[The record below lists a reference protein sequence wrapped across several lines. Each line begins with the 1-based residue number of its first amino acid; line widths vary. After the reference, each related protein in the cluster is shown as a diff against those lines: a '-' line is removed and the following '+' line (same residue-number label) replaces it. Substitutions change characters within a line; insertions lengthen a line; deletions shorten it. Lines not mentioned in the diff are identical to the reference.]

1 MKKVLAVLMVLIMLG
16 LGAVPVQ
23 TSEAEKAAQFDA
35 DGQLLRP
42 DPTGWPYVSAS
53 IGGGAT
59 NMMAPEGEEEKPQ
72 EVKGDFHVIQVNP
85 AAFDYYAETGTFLV
99 GTVFTMTFYTL
110 DQNGFPGDRYW
121 AKAVTAMEV
130 GVKDSDRFEEGWG
143 FFRFEAGAKTAS
155 ALPAERCQACH
166 IARAA
171 TDSVFTQLYS
181 GLPKRE

>member
-1 MKKVLAVLMVLIMLG
+1 MKNALAIPVVLILLG
-16 LGAVPVQ
+16 FGAALAQ
-23 TSEAEKAAQFDA
+23 GSEAEKIADFNA
-35 DGQLLRP
+35 DGSLLRP

-59 NMMAPEGEEEKPQ
+59 NMMAAEGQEEEAK
-72 EVKGDFHVIQVNP
+72 EIKGDFHVIQVNP
-85 AAFDYYAETGTFLV
+85 QAFDQYAETGAFPE
-99 GTVFTMTFYTL
+99 GTVFTMTFYGL
-110 DQNGFPGDRYW
+110 DKLGLPGDRFW
-121 AKAVTAMEV
+121 AKEVIAMEV
-130 GVKDSDRFEEGWG
+130 GVKESERFEGGWG
-143 FFRFEAGAKTAS
+143 YFRFEAGATTAN

>member
-1 MKKVLAVLMVLIMLG
+1 MKNTLAVPFVLILLGVGAVLAQG
-16 LGAVPVQ
+16 
-23 TSEAEKAAQFDA
+23 SKAEKIAVFDS
-35 DGQLLRP
+35 DGSLLRP

-59 NMMAPEGEEEKPQ
+59 DMMAAKGQEEEPK

-85 AAFDYYAETGTFLV
+85 QAFDHYAQTGAFPE
-99 GTVFTMTFYTL
+99 GTVFTMTFYGL
-110 DQNGFPGDRYW
+110 DKHGLPGDRFW
-121 AKAVTAMEV
+121 AKEV
-130 GVKDSDRFEEGWG
+130 IATEVSVKDSTRFENDWA
-143 FFRFEAGAKTAS
+143 FFRFEAEAKTAS
-155 ALPAERCQACH
+155 AFPAERCQACH